1 MAQTIN
7 SNADTQAEVSIISK
21 ASVGKTTQDG
31 ASETSKAKRAK
42 AKLTYYNA
50 VKFKI
55 TDLKLVNYLN
65 YIHEIFLNA
74 YELINQQNIQPYC
87 FTKKEL
93 SHLFRGHFTQKLAEL
108 INKDYLSW
116 DLNNKAKYFRMFSL
130 HLRQD
135 FKSLDYKQ
143 KITQVLEN
151 MILIFKMQRQRKKFK
166 MN

>member
-31 ASETSKAKRAK
+31 ASETSKAKAKRAK

-74 YELINQQNIQPYC
+74 YELINQ
-87 FTKKEL
+87 
-93 SHLFRGHFTQKLAEL
+93 
-108 INKDYLSW
+108 
-116 DLNNKAKYFRMFSL
+116 
-130 HLRQD
+130 
-135 FKSLDYKQ
+135 
-143 KITQVLEN
+143 
-151 MILIFKMQRQRKKFK
+151 
-166 MN
+166 